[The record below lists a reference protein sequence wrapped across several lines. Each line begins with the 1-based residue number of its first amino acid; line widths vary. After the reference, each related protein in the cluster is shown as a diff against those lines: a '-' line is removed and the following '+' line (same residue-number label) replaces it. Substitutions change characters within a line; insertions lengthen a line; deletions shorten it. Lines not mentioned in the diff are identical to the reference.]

1 LIFVFTPIV
10 SKSGGYE
17 ASTDGLELTIRRD
30 NGVVVGQGQ
39 VGLGAGGFWIGAY
52 EGKLD
57 DEVRK
62 AVEALLTEHHEDI
75 FARRLAMVG
84 SFAKA

>member
-1 LIFVFTPIV
+1 VFNPII

-17 ASTDGLELTIRRD
+17 ALTDGLELTIRRD

-39 VGLGAGGFWIGAY
+39 VGLGSSGFWIGGY
-52 EGKLD
+52 EGKLN
-57 DEVRK
+57 DEVRQ
-62 AVEALLTEHHEDI
+62 AVEALLVEHHDDI
-75 FARRLAMVG
+75 FARRLALAG

>member
-1 LIFVFTPIV
+1 M
-10 SKSGGYE
+10 
-17 ASTDGLELTIRRD
+17 TDGLELTIRRD
-30 NGVVVGQGQ
+30 NGVVVGQGH

-62 AVEALLTEHHEDI
+62 AVEELLVEHHDDI
-75 FARRLAMVG
+75 FARRLALSG
-84 SFAKA
+84 SYAQA